1 MTEHASKPA
10 IAAATPRDVGVDLE
24 RAPPADLGQ
33 PDPGDVEHQ
42 FVTHPLRIRQWR
54 EQVAAD
60 GNLPPIAYR
69 FALVIS
75 GFVNREFG
83 YAWPSMDLLRR
94 LLGGVSRQAI
104 QKAVK
109 HLREAGH
116 LTVKVH
122 SGRPGEDGRT
132 NHFHLRIKTDDAP

>member
-1 MTEHASKPA
+1 MTKPLSKPA
-10 IAAATPRDVGVDLE
+10 IVAAATHDVDLE
-24 RAPPADLGQ
+24 RAPPADLTA

-42 FVTHPLRIRQWR
+42 FVTHPLRIKQWR

-60 GNLPPIAYR
+60 ANLPPIAYR

-75 GFVNREFG
+75 GFVSRETG
-83 YAWPSMDLLRR
+83 YAWPGMDLLRK

-109 HLREAGH
+109 SLRVGGH

-122 SGRPGEDGRT
+122 RGRPGEDGKT
-132 NHFHLRIKTDDAP
+132 NHYHLRIKPDDGP